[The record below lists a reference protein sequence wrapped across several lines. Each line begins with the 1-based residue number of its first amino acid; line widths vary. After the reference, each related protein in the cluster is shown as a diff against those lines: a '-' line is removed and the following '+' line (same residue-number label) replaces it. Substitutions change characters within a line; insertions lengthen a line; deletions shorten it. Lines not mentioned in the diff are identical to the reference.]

1 MKLEHQVQGKLSSM
15 NCPLA
20 KLSSMNCHLAK
31 LSSRNCLCIPFPWNI
46 QRRPGLGLKLS
57 YFFRLWTLVVFIGT
71 STSLN
76 SIGEIGQM
84 CLFCWVLQRFFHT
97 HLTFEELQNQ
107 SHLFGWK
114 LDEADF
120 TEQEASNKAVN
131 KNKLNTCF
139 LQESMELFAWLCQ
152 VVEKGIY
159 HNLNMIT
166 ATGIA

>member
-76 SIGEIGQM
+76 SMCEIGQT
-84 CLFCWVLQRFFHT
+84 CLFCWVLQRFFT
-97 HLTFEELQNQ
+97 LIWPLKNFRTNLTSLEENLMRLTSLNR
-107 SHLFGWK
+107 K
-114 LDEADF
+114 LPI
-120 TEQEASNKAVN
+120 
-131 KNKLNTCF
+131 KLPTRMIGMIVSSY
-139 LQESMELFAWLCQ
+139 LQENIHNPGKGKYRESDQ
-152 VVEKGIY
+152 VFF
-159 HNLNMIT
+159 
-166 ATGIA
+166 